1 MRRKSFLPVLL
12 VLGVALSVQ
21 AEPLEEALAVH
32 VAKQTLVEVMAGIA
46 DEIGGLK
53 ANFPQLKRWEE
64 AQIFSDRIEYRR
76 EGKDGCQILIYA
88 KSGPVQEEYQVGV
101 YLKMKAFGKR
111 APLLKQTLLA
121 IISKHFAK
129 IRRLHVT
136 S

>member
-1 MRRKSFLPVLL
+1 MRRKSFLL
-12 VLGVALSVQ
+12 VFVILGVAASVR

-32 VAKQTLVEVMAGIA
+32 VAKQTLVEVMGAIA

-53 ANFPQLKRWEE
+53 TNFPQLKQWDG

-88 KSGPVQEEYQVGV
+88 KSRLVQEEYQVGV
-101 YLKMKAFGKR
+101 YLQMKAFGKR

-121 IISKHFAK
+121 IIAKHFAK